1 MAASLQQL
9 AYLYTALGRY
19 SEATDLYNRSLA
31 ILQSC
36 LDSSHPDITDAL
48 NKLAW
53 LQLKC
58 GTRRLNKRRIT
69 DIVRKPSQ
77 LIQHCGHCAG
87 NVKKADEIYGKLSE
101 DNENSLGKE
110 VTFAPLNRHRAFAL
124 LAGSRDL

>member
-36 LDSSHPDITDAL
+36 LDSSHPEITDAL

-58 GTRRLNKRRIT
+58 GTRRLNKHRIASRHNS
-69 DIVRKPSQ
+69 IQLYVR
-77 LIQHCGHCAG
+77 CAG

-110 VTFAPLNRHRAFAL
+110 VTFAPPE
-124 LAGSRDL
+124 SSSS